1 MSTGNGRPLGRP
13 PHKNSKAAPLQPGDE
28 VGAYTYAQLLRMD
41 RRYVAA
47 AEEAIRLGLE
57 RRASAF
63 AEQGTGASDR
73 ARGMETGI
81 YGATL
86 QWARIGVIMV
96 ACSWHDALGAD
107 QLPREIVGNWCLEIE
122 RMLPETYAYRRCK
135 DSSYHII
142 VRPDGF
148 DAEETSCEVNKI
160 ERKGAAW
167 LASVR
172 CSGGLTWR
180 RMTKFELART
190 AGRWRPRSRT
200 YVALA
205 ILSVTAWP
213 TNARGNSPAPDQS
226 KYIATKSL
234 LFFAPRTSDFRLA
247 RRRVHKT

>member
-1 MSTGNGRPLGRP
+1 MSTGKAGLLAARRIRTRRLRCCSRAMRSGRTPMHSCCGWIVATSLP
-13 PHKNSKAAPLQPGDE
+13 P
-28 VGAYTYAQLLRMD
+28 
-41 RRYVAA
+41 RRR
-47 AEEAIRLGLE
+47 IRLGLE
-57 RRASAF
+57 GRTSAF

-96 ACSWHDALGAD
+96 ACSLHDALGAD

-148 DAEETSCEVNKI
+148 DAQETSCEVNKV

-172 CSGGLTWR
+172 CSGAGLTWLEDDEIR
-180 RMTKFELART
+180 
-190 AGRWRPRSRT
+190 
-200 YVALA
+200 V
-205 ILSVTAWP
+205 
-213 TNARGNSPAPDQS
+213 S
-226 KYIATKSL
+226 KDGWTLEAKIKNL
-234 LFFAPRTSDFRLA
+234 
-247 RRRVHKT
+247 RRVGDPIRYCLANKC

>member
-1 MSTGNGRPLGRP
+1 MRSCCGWIVATSP
-13 PHKNSKAAPLQPGDE
+13 PP
-28 VGAYTYAQLLRMD
+28 
-41 RRYVAA
+41 RRR
-47 AEEAIRLGLE
+47 IRLGLE
-57 RRASAF
+57 RRTSAF

-148 DAEETSCEVNKI
+148 DAQETSCEVNKV

-172 CSGGLTWR
+172 CSGAGLTWLEDDEIR
-180 RMTKFELART
+180 
-190 AGRWRPRSRT
+190 
-200 YVALA
+200 V
-205 ILSVTAWP
+205 
-213 TNARGNSPAPDQS
+213 S
-226 KYIATKSL
+226 KDGWTLEAKIKNV
-234 LFFAPRTSDFRLA
+234 
-247 RRRVHKT
+247 RRVGDPIRYCLANKC